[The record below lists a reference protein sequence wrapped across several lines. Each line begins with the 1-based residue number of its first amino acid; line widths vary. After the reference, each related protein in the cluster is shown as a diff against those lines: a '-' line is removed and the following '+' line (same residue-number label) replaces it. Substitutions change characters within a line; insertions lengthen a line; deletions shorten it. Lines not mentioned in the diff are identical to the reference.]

1 MALAAILIAGIVG
14 AGVIYQWVGAARDTR
29 RFPPPGR
36 MVDVGRGRLHI
47 SIAAPQPDLRQAQ
60 VAPSLSRGGAAYVLP
75 GTPTVVFDAGI
86 SASSLSWLKVAPR
99 VSEFARAVS
108 YDRSGLA
115 WSDRTHAPVSARSLA
130 AELRVLLREAAVPP
144 PYVLVAHSFGTFVV
158 RAFASEFPG
167 DVAGVVLVDPIFPAE
182 WLNMTPAEQRRLRGG
197 VFLSRVGAVLASVGF
212 VRLFLDLLVRGSRTG
227 PRRAARMFGSE
238 AAALLTRLVLQV
250 RKLPED
256 AWPAMRAH
264 WSRPRAFL
272 AMADHL
278 GSLRRSAEEI
288 AAANPIGDVPLVV
301 LTAGSQPE
309 AVRAEQ
315 ARIAAQSPRGTQIV
329 VADAGHWILIDEPDV
344 VVDAVRRVVKEARP
358 S

>member
-1 MALAAILIAGIVG
+1 MALAAILIAAVAAAGI
-14 AGVIYQWVGAARDTR
+14 IYQWIGTSRDARQ
-29 RFPPPGR
+29 FPPAGH

-47 SIAAPQPDLRQAQ
+47 HVAAPPAFANATEGSPKPWRRR
-60 VAPSLSRGGAAYVLP
+60 PGAADVL
-75 GTPTVVFDAGI
+75 PTVVFDAGI

-99 VSEFARAVS
+99 VAEFARAVS

-115 WSDRTHAPVSARSLA
+115 WSERTHAPVSARSLA
-130 AELRVLLREAAVPP
+130 AELRVLLQNAAVPP

-158 RAFASEFPG
+158 RAFASDFPK

-227 PRRAARMFGSE
+227 PKSAARMFGSE

-278 GSLRRSAEEI
+278 GSLHRSAAEI

-309 AVRAEQ
+309 AARAEH

-329 VADAGHWILIDEPDV
+329 VAEAGHWILIDEPDA
-344 VVDAVRRVVKEARP
+344 VVDAVRRVVEDCR
-358 S
+358 

>member
-1 MALAAILIAGIVG
+1 MSVAAIVIAALAAAGI
-14 AGVIYQWVGAARDTR
+14 IYQWIGTSRDARQ
-29 RFPPPGR
+29 FPPPGR
-36 MVDVGRGRLHI
+36 LVDVGRGRLHI
-47 SIAAPQPDLRQAQ
+47 NVAAPKP
-60 VAPSLSRGGAAYVLP
+60 GAAYVQP
-75 GTPTVVFDAGI
+75 GAAYVQPGAADVPTVVFDAGI

-99 VSEFARAVS
+99 VAEFARAVS

-115 WSDRTHAPVSARSLA
+115 WSDRTHSPVSAQSLA
-130 AELRVLLREAAVPP
+130 AELRVLLQAAAVPP

-158 RAFASEFPG
+158 RAFASDFPK

-182 WLNMTPAEQRRLRGG
+182 WLNMAPAEQRRLRGG

-212 VRLFLDLLVRGSRTG
+212 VRLVLNLLVRGSRTG
-227 PRRAARMFGSE
+227 PRSAARMFGSE

-264 WSRPRAFL
+264 WSRPRSFL

-278 GSLRRSAEEI
+278 GSLRRSAAEI

-301 LTAGSQPE
+301 LTAGSQPD
-309 AVRAEQ
+309 AVREEH
-315 ARIAAQSPRGTQIV
+315 ARIAAQSPRGRQVV
-329 VADAGHWILIDEPDV
+329 VAEAGHWILIDEPEA
-344 VVDAVRRVVKEARP
+344 VVDAIRRVIEECRV
-358 S
+358 

>member
-1 MALAAILIAGIVG
+1 MAFVTTALLALVL
-14 AGVIYQWVGAARDTR
+14 AGVIYQVIGTARDGR

-36 MVDVGRGRLHI
+36 LVDVGRGRLHI
-47 SIAAPQPDLRQAQ
+47 NAVGRLD
-60 VAPSLSRGGAAYVLP
+60 G
-75 GTPTVVFDAGI
+75 PTVVFDAGI

-99 VSEFARAVS
+99 VAEFARAVS

-115 WSDRTHAPVSARSLA
+115 WSDRTHSPVSARSLA
-130 AELRVLLREAAVPP
+130 AELRVLLQAAAVPP

-158 RAFASEFPG
+158 RAFAGEFPR

-182 WLNMTPAEQRRLRGG
+182 WLNMTAAELRRLRGG

-227 PRRAARMFGSE
+227 PKSAARMFGSE

-264 WSRPRAFL
+264 WSRPRSFL

-278 GSLRRSAEEI
+278 GSLRRSAAEI
-288 AAANPIGDVPLVV
+288 AAANPIGDVPLIV
-301 LTAGSQPE
+301 LTAGSQPA
-309 AVRAEQ
+309 AVREEQ

-329 VADAGHWILIDEPDV
+329 VPEAGHWILIDEPDV
-344 VVDAVRRVVKEARP
+344 VVDAVRRVSEEGRR
-358 S
+358 